1 MKLKDIFNTIIQ
13 FGIKMDPRGEEEVRA
28 YLKKIKKEYDSLP
41 EKEKRFF
48 DTEKFDN
55 PYSDSRIVFDN
66 GNEIESVLVGIDI
79 DVGEILLAEKLREK
93 GKKIDAII
101 SHHPVGLAYARFY
114 DVMDMQADI
123 FSLFGVPISAAEEL
137 TEKRKKEVSEKVMP
151 ANHYRAYDVAKLL
164 EFPML
169 NTHTPSDNCVTTFL
183 QKKFDS
189 EKPKT
194 IGDIIDILMEEKE
207 YYEYSKRGVPPVI
220 LNGDKKRKVNKV
232 FVDMTGGT
240 EGPKDIYA
248 RLSNAGVDTVVG
260 MHFSEEHKKA
270 IQSANLNCVV
280 AGHISSDTLGM
291 NLILDEVERKLGKL
305 TVYETS
311 GFIRVK
317 RMEHKKESDV
327 K

>member
-1 MKLKDIFNTIIQ
+1 MRLKDIFNAIIQ
-13 FGIKMDPRGEEEVRA
+13 YGIKMDPRGEKEVKEF
-28 YLKKIKKEYDSLP
+28 LKKTKIEYDSLT
-41 EKEKRFF
+41 EKEKKFY
-48 DTEKFDN
+48 DTEKLTN

-66 GNEIESVLVGIDI
+66 GGNIRGVLVGIDV
-79 DVGEILLAEKLREK
+79 DVAEILLAEKLKDR
-93 GKKIDAII
+93 GLKIDAII

-123 FSLFGVPISAAEEL
+123 FSNFGVPISAAEEL

-151 ANHYRAYDVAKLL
+151 ANHYRVQDAVKMLG
-164 EFPML
+164 FPML
-169 NTHTPSDNCVTTFL
+169 NTHTPSDNCAATYL
-183 QKKFDS
+183 QRRFDK

-194 IGDIIDILMEEKE
+194 LGDVIDMLLTEKE
-207 YYEYSKRGVPPVI
+207 YFEYSKRGVGPII
-220 LNGDKKRKVNKV
+220 LNGDKKRKVKRI

-270 IQSANLNCVV
+270 IQTANLNCVV

-305 TVYETS
+305 SVFETS
-311 GFIRVK
+311 GFIRIK
-317 RMEHKKESDV
+317 RAEHKRSK
-327 K
+327 